1 MGYNLFW
8 CKLWHLHTARVSQS
22 CLSVNKNQT
31 YDYIN
36 ITYVVL
42 NKTLKRMFVKSKQR
56 GVLSAF
62 LQGNPTQS
70 IFIDLNNAPVI

>member
-1 MGYNLFW
+1 MY
-8 CKLWHLHTARVSQS
+8 
-22 CLSVNKNQT
+22 KNQT

-42 NKTLKRMFVKSKQR
+42 NKALKRMFVKSKQR
-56 GVLSAF
+56 GVLSTF

-70 IFIDLNNAPVI
+70 SFIDLNNAPVI